1 MSTRTTDTIH
11 PAFDLN
17 CDLGEG
23 EGPDRAAALMAQ
35 VDSANIACGGHA
47 GDDASMRWCLET
59 AARLGVR
66 AGAHPGFPSRQ
77 DFGRGQAGASGLT
90 VAGLEQLLA
99 EQVGRLADHAAR
111 AGVGLRH
118 VKLHGAL
125 YHAVERDETLAGA
138 YLSLMAS
145 RWPGLRVFALAGGVV
160 ERQAAHGGSGVEV
173 WAEGFL
179 DRGYQDDRT
188 LVPRGDPGAM
198 LENPG
203 SVVER
208 VKDLRERGGC
218 RSVSGRWLELRP
230 RTLCVHGD
238 GARALE
244 FLEAIRGVMTRR
256 SGE

>member
-23 EGPDRAAALMAQ
+23 EGPDRATALLAR
-35 VDSANIACGGHA
+35 VDSASIACGGHA

-59 AARLGVR
+59 AARFGVR
-66 AGAHPGFPSRQ
+66 AGAHPGFPSRH
-77 DFGRGQAGASGLT
+77 DFGRGQAGGQGLT
-90 VAGLEQLLA
+90 VARLEPLLA
-99 EQVGRLADHAAR
+99 EQVGRLADHASR
-111 AGVGLRH
+111 VGMGLQH

-125 YHAVERDETLAGA
+125 YHAVEKNEILARA
-138 YLSLMAS
+138 YLGLMHS
-145 RWPGLRVFALAGGVV
+145 HWPGLRVFALVGGAV
-160 ERQAAHGGSGVEV
+160 EREAARGGSGVEV

-179 DRGYQDDRT
+179 DRGYLDDRT

-198 LENPG
+198 LENAT

-208 VKDLRERGGC
+208 LQDLRERGGC

-238 GARALE
+238 EPGSVE
-244 FLEAIRGVMTRR
+244 FLEAIRAVMPRG